1 MISAAPGGPASR
13 AGILPGDVIPTIDDT
28 STETMSIYDA
38 TEHLQWVF
46 LCFFSLIVDEL
57 STMPIFMK

>member
-46 LCFFSLIVDEL
+46 LCFFSLIVD
-57 STMPIFMK
+57 